1 MTGILHK
8 TTDATAGGESK
19 SGGESNSIKQRQN
32 SEKARQNGTHPDT
45 RQDKNK
51 SKTVYTDNNG
61 KALVKGSRSYPED
74 LMTSGNVGRRKRG
87 IAKGVE
93 QRRPQD
99 NSFD

>member
-1 MTGILHK
+1 MAPIP
-8 TTDATAGGESK
+8 
-19 SGGESNSIKQRQN
+19 
-32 SEKARQNGTHPDT
+32 THGKVSLLCQEMFGFGQLMKIT
-45 RQDKNK
+45 DKNE

-74 LMTSGNVGRRKRG
+74 LMTSGNVGRRKRE

-99 NSFD
+99 DSFD